1 MKRLKCIVAVV
12 LCLFILATFSRTRAS
27 AEEFTDASAAKLTE
41 VPADVKEFAE
51 KSALP
56 FVKGWLQSSGK
67 IGKYFESAEEIE
79 QLQVGHIFRLC
90 LFKSENDYNKI
101 TALSDAIYVSD
112 YWMMLACTP
121 EGEAKWYA
129 MIADKTDEGKGY
141 VVAREANAVALGQAL
156 EVFEKINST
165 NALDVVPTVIW
176 YKPYETI
183 VMEIVDGKEY
193 VITAGTSE
201 PLDKSYI
208 GITDPQYLPT
218 GMDAVEALREVSARP
233 TTNEKGELLLGD
245 PLLFWL
251 TASEQPGVPKS
262 PAEQASVWYVL
273 LIGTGVCVVSAGA
286 VYLVIRGKRKTR
298 MSNER

>member
-1 MKRLKCIVAVV
+1 MKQLRCIVVVV
-12 LCLFILATFSRTRAS
+12 LCVFILVTFSPTRTS
-27 AEEFTDASAAKLTE
+27 AEEFTEASAAKLTD

-79 QLQVGHIFRLC
+79 QLQVGSIFRLC
-90 LFKSENDYNKI
+90 MFKKGNDFNKTTDI
-101 TALSDAIYVSD
+101 SDAIYVSD
-112 YWMMLACTP
+112 YWMMLASTP

-129 MIADKTDEGKGY
+129 LIKEKSNGEGY
-141 VVAREANAVALGQAL
+141 TVAREGGAIAIGQAL
-156 EVFEKINST
+156 EVFKKINKKKS
-165 NALDVVPTVIW
+165 LDTVPTIIW
-176 YKPYETI
+176 YVPYETI
-183 VMEIVDGKEY
+183 LMEVIDGKEY
-193 VITAGTSE
+193 VITAGGLE
-201 PLDKSYI
+201 QLDSSYM

-218 GMDAVEALREVSARP
+218 GKDAIKALQEVQARP
-233 TTNEKGELLLGD
+233 KYDEKGNLIYGD
-245 PLLFWL
+245 PSVIKL
-251 TASEQPGVPKS
+251 TATEQPDVPKS